1 MKDLLVLISICII
14 IMICVLALNEAQAD
28 QHDTY
33 TVYVWNDKPYDGN
46 PIVVGKFAN
55 CDQGRAM
62 VENMYPDAKA
72 THCITADLTP
82 PGGVKE

>member
-1 MKDLLVLISICII
+1 MKDVLLVITTVVITLLIFVAYESR
-14 IMICVLALNEAQAD
+14 AD

-33 TVYVWNDKPYDGN
+33 TVYVWNDTAYDGN

-72 THCITADLTP
+72 THCILAEYTP